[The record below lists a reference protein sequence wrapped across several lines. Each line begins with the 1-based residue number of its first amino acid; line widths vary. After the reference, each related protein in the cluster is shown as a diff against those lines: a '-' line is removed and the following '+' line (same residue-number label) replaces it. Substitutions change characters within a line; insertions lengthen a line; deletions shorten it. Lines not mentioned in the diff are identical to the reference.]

1 MFMIKKIII
10 FLVLMFSVFSIWL
23 ADCIIPEWTDI
34 DVSSA
39 INNCLQG
46 SSVLVQSPWDNLT
59 VEWWFKDVIYNWVQ
73 NIWGILW
80 LLAIWAI
87 TYWAFTLVISS
98 WDDEKLKKW
107 KDIIKW
113 WILGFLW
120 VVLASS
126 IIAIIVNVIY
136 SIGS

>member
-1 MFMIKKIII
+1 MLKKITLFLII
-10 FLVLMFSVFSIWL
+10 LFSFTSVQA
-23 ADCIIPEWTDI
+23 ADCTIPEWENI

-46 SSVLVQSPWDNLT
+46 SQVLVQSWTDANLK
-59 VEWWFKDVIYNWVQ
+59 VEDWFKDVIYNWIK

-80 LLAIWAI
+80 LIAMWAI
-87 TYWAFTLVISS
+87 AYGAFTLVISS

-107 KDIIKW
+107 KDIVKW

-126 IIAIIVNVIY
+126 IIAILVNVIY
-136 SIGS
+136 SIEV

>member
-1 MFMIKKIII
+1 MIKKIII
-10 FLVLMFSVFSIWL
+10 FLVLMFSVFSIGL
-23 ADCIIPEWTDI
+23 ADCIIPEGTDI

-46 SSVLVQSPWDNLT
+46 SSVLVQSPGDNLT
-59 VEWWFKDVIYNWVQ
+59 VEGGFKDVIYNWVQ
-73 NIWGILW
+73 NIGGILG
-80 LLAIWAI
+80 LLAIGAI
-87 TYWAFTLVISS
+87 TYGAFTLVISS
-98 WDDEKLKKW
+98 GDDEKLKKG

-113 WILGFLW
+113 GILGFLG